1 MCELYIITEMVKEW
15 SLLLCENPDKDG
27 ALGSW

>member
-15 SLLLCENPDKDG
+15 SLLCENPDKDG